1 MAPSTDVRGGSGG
14 RRVSKWPP
22 FLFYYGR
29 LSLSKKKTETE
40 WNIWWWKYFSVLWFF
55 IKLKFGSFYFEERSS
70 YFQLCFILLFLVSLF
85 SQNNRCLSKNISIG
99 HIVSGQGFFLY
110 YKFIWLFYKEKNN
123 SRDFRHS
130 IGSWIPL
137 CMSSVRWPLG
147 MKATRVVLFFSIY
160 SFFLS
165 ESWKCVYKIK
175 IRYALTCT
183 GLTTIANRQE
193 KWIGFVRTVTAG
205 VITFSVTV
213 LEHLPCTNFS
223 HEP

>member
-1 MAPSTDVRGGSGG
+1 MASVFVRQKLIALQKFEILYILLENELKWAYHRNFGPKNPS
-14 RRVSKWPP
+14 
-22 FLFYYGR
+22 FLF
-29 LSLSKKKTETE
+29 
-40 WNIWWWKYFSVLWFF
+40 
-55 IKLKFGSFYFEERSS
+55 
-70 YFQLCFILLFLVSLF
+70 
-85 SQNNRCLSKNISIG
+85 
-99 HIVSGQGFFLY
+99 

-123 SRDFRHS
+123 SRDFRHG